1 MSNATLSTHQVGLI
15 LMDAAA
21 RAGQPFTDVSTYEDV
36 VSRGVDVQLTSR
48 KSAKGWRGVISA
60 EERTMH
66 PSDFADM
73 LQTRWPETFG
83 QPVDPKEEKRAQ
95 IQLVARKIAAS
106 GAQIAQQMADL
117 TKLIAEL
124 E

>member
-1 MSNATLSTHQVGLI
+1 MNAMLSSHQVGLI

-21 RAGQPFTDVSTYEDV
+21 RAGQPFTDFSAYENPVDLSVSA
-36 VSRGVDVQLTSR
+36 QLTSR
-48 KSAKGWRGVISA
+48 KSAKGWKGVISTD
-60 EERTMH
+60 ERTMC

-73 LQTRWPETFG
+73 LQKRWPETFG
-83 QPVDPKEEKRAQ
+83 EAVDPKEEKRAK
-95 IQLVARKIAAS
+95 IQLLTRKIAES

>member
-1 MSNATLSTHQVGLI
+1 MINAMLSSHQVGLI
-15 LMDAAA
+15 LLDAAA
-21 RAGQPFTDVSTYEDV
+21 RAGQPFTDVLTYEDIN
-36 VSRGVDVQLTSR
+36 GDVKAQLTSR
-48 KSAKGWRGVISA
+48 KSAKGWKGVISK

-66 PSDFADM
+66 PSDFADT
-73 LQTRWPETFG
+73 LQKRWPETFG

-95 IQLVARKIAAS
+95 IQLLTRNIAAS
-106 GAQIAQQMADL
+106 AALIAQQMAHL